1 MEKEITQRLH
11 ILTLVVRKGRDIP
24 LVREKAKA
32 LAKIC
37 SFSRIASVQ
46 LATAASEV
54 ARFLMKTSGGGT
66 VSFFLICCRID
77 QHVKK
82 TSYGGIELFF
92 EGQAHTPI
100 EAGTNNA
107 TSHWPSLEEFE
118 RSPPIPGLKKVLDEI
133 SIEGWAPGGTLK
145 IKGIKWGR
153 YLSWEKI
160 QGKDKLIRKQLFPD
174 TEKSYLENLRA
185 KHQEVLRLLRELTS
199 KNRELDQA
207 NSELLQLSRDLEI
220 LAHERTMTEI
230 ALRIA
235 DRIRNPATVIGGL
248 ARILLKRFPDGTPN
262 RDKINAI
269 FKEAI
274 RLERIVGDFE
284 KLAKK
289 HVQSFE
295 EVDLKKIVLEV
306 LTTWRPA
313 LLQQAI
319 KLTENMTDAPVMIRA
334 NTQTLK
340 VALLHVLKNAV
351 EASRAGGEIIVTVSK
366 DKGRPFVSIEDQGYG
381 IKKSVMK
388 ELFKGPVTTKKSGT
402 GLGLMMVQQIVKEHQ
417 GEIRVESAEGEGTK
431 IILLFPKRWKE
442 CD

>member
-1 MEKEITQRLH
+1 MEKKITQRLH
-11 ILTLVVRKGRDIP
+11 ILTLVVRKGGDIP
-24 LVREKAKA
+24 LVREKAKV

-54 ARFLMKTSGGGT
+54 ARLLMKTSGGGT
-66 VSFFLICCRID
+66 VSFFLICCKID
-77 QHVKK
+77 RHGKK
-82 TSYGGIELFF
+82 TYGGIELFF
-92 EGQAHTPI
+92 EGQRPCAPV
-100 EAGTNNA
+100 EAGTNGGP
-107 TSHWPSLEEFE
+107 SCLLSLEEFE
-118 RSPPIPGLKKVLDEI
+118 KTPPIPGLKKVLDEI
-133 SIEGWAPGGTLK
+133 SIEGWGTGGTLR
-145 IKGIKWGR
+145 IKGVKWGK

-160 QGKDKLIRKQLFPD
+160 QGRDELIRKQLFPD

-185 KHQEVLRLLRELTS
+185 KHQEVLRLLRELTR

-207 NSELLQLSRDLEI
+207 NSELLQLGRDLEI
-220 LAHERTMTEI
+220 LAHERTMAEI

-235 DRIRNPATVIGGL
+235 DRVRNPATVIGGL
-248 ARILLKRFPDGTPN
+248 ARILLKRFPDDALY
-262 RDKINAI
+262 RDKIDAI
-269 FKEAI
+269 FKEAKK
-274 RLERIVGDFE
+274 LERIVSDFE
-284 KLAKK
+284 RLAKE
-289 HVQSFE
+289 HEQSFE
-295 EVDLKKIVLEV
+295 KVDLKKIVDEV
-306 LTTWRPA
+306 LTTWKPA
-313 LLQQAI
+313 LFQQAI
-319 KLTENMTDAPVMIRA
+319 QLSEKMASAPVMIRA

-351 EASRAGGEIIVTVSK
+351 EASQAGGKITVTVSR

-402 GLGLMMVQQIVKEHQ
+402 GLGLMMVQQIIKEHQ
-417 GEIRVESAEGEGTK
+417 GEVRIESTEGEGTK